1 MGKNGVKRESKWRKG
16 KKSHYVQNDFENLH
30 DMGYCRGWKAKR
42 LKKIRQNGEQ
52 GLLNT
57 MSCQSAGSPQTKILQ
72 ETESI
77 EFYNAFFP

>member
-1 MGKNGVKRESKWRKG
+1 MYKMTEKF
-16 KKSHYVQNDFENLH
+16 HA
-30 DMGYCRGWKAKR
+30 MGYCRGWKANR

-57 MSCQSAGSPQTKILQ
+57 MSRQSAGNPQTKILQ
-72 ETESI
+72 ETESR